1 VWLSTEADD
10 QSSLHYVIV
19 STDVMSAHT
28 GRRDASRG
36 GGMMTETTPVEHST
50 NVDVDF
56 MQLSVHICTSAVQYT
71 WLASSEMSHVENW
84 CGTKGAW
91 RTSWQAFCDHR

>member
-1 VWLSTEADD
+1 MVWLSTEADD
-10 QSSLHYVIV
+10 QSSLHCVMV

-28 GRRDASRG
+28 GRR

-71 WLASSEMSHVENW
+71 WLA
-84 CGTKGAW
+84 
-91 RTSWQAFCDHR
+91 

>member
-1 VWLSTEADD
+1 
-10 QSSLHYVIV
+10 
-19 STDVMSAHT
+19 MSCLRILGVEMQAV
-28 GRRDASRG
+28 R

-71 WLASSEMSHVENW
+71 WLA
-84 CGTKGAW
+84 
-91 RTSWQAFCDHR
+91 

>member
-1 VWLSTEADD
+1 MQAV
-10 QSSLHYVIV
+10 
-19 STDVMSAHT
+19 
-28 GRRDASRG
+28 R

-71 WLASSEMSHVENW
+71 WLAWSEMSHKSRMGVARR
-84 CGTKGAW
+84 GLGGQVGKLSVTVD
-91 RTSWQAFCDHR
+91 SFV

>member
-1 VWLSTEADD
+1 
-10 QSSLHYVIV
+10 
-19 STDVMSAHT
+19 MSAHT

-71 WLASSEMSHVENW
+71 
-84 CGTKGAW
+84 
-91 RTSWQAFCDHR
+91 